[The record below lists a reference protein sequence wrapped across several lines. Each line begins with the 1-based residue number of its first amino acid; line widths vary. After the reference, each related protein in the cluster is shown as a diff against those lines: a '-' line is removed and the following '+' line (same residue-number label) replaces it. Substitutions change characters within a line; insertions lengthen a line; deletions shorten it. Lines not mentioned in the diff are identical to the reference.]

1 MKFNKIGYMYILIAG
16 LFWSILG
23 FFVTKL
29 TECGFTS
36 FEIIFFRLGIGF
48 ISIAIFAKLRRP
60 ELLKIKRNMYIYV
73 VLIAIFVQ
81 VVFNIFYLKAINS
94 VGTSTAAVLLYTS
107 PLFVALFS
115 KLIYKERINFLKI
128 ISLIVCFL
136 GAFITVT
143 EGKLNYEN
151 LNLLGIV
158 FGIIAAIAYSL
169 FSIFGK
175 KALEEMDNLTMI
187 AYSFLIGALII
198 LLKIDVL
205 HMISCI
211 NNLKA
216 VLLIIAF
223 GVITG
228 ALAYISYSIGV
239 KKGVELSVAGV
250 LASVELI
257 FAVLIG
263 WTLLGEQYS
272 FIKLI
277 GIIFMAISMIIALR
291 SNKQEVKENIVEEL
305 SIKNSI

>member
-60 ELLKIKRNMYIYV
+60 ELLKIKRNMY
-73 VLIAIFVQ
+73 IFVQ

-291 SNKQEVKENIVEEL
+291 SNKQAVKENIVEEL